1 MKKLSLSALS
11 ALVGSGL
18 VLGLTP
24 QMPVSAATPTTASI
38 LVTGS
43 PGSPNASVGD
53 SGLGQAWGV
62 NTTLVGSTRWTVFE
76 SSASNLVTGD
86 TNNASDI
93 FVTNGSTVTRLSVSA
108 TGAQGSLGANSYDPT
123 ICASGRKV
131 VFTTDNEFDGNDANG
146 AEDVYVIDRDADA
159 DGVFDEFTQDGSVT
173 TSLVSQSYNADS
185 GEFDISYFGAQSG
198 VISDDCT
205 KVAFVS
211 DMEFNLEDINFGPD
225 VYVRDLTGPTT
236 PVSWATQFATNGAIG
251 GGYLPAISAD
261 GSTVVVSTEA
271 TDLVSDSGTASGLV
285 MRKAGVGTYLTRTPA
300 GVASTSAL
308 ADSERPS
315 AITPDGKCVA
325 FKADRGYDLL
335 AGNAGAAQGIYL
347 WDNRTGTP
355 VISLVSKDS
364 VGVAATSAANPRISD
379 DCRFVAYQSGDEF
392 LSDADNNSKTDVF
405 LYDTVENVTD
415 LISTN
420 STGAS
425 SDGESSVASLD
436 WDESTGEGV
445 VLILS
450 SASNI
455 GGAAGG
461 NSTIDLFSVPFTAE
475 VSTAGGLTAL
485 SAPARLLDTRS
496 SGTKVGK
503 TDGTGTPYELTVAG
517 VSGVPSTGVAAV
529 AMNVTVVDSEATD
542 VGGFVTVY
550 PCGTRP
556 NSSNLNFVNGQTV
569 PNAVVAPLSN
579 TGKVCFYVYGKAH
592 LLADVSGYFTAGFS
606 ALSAPTRLLDTRT
619 GGTKVGKTDGSGT
632 AYELTVA
639 GGNGLPAAGSLSTV
653 AMNVTVVDGKATDVG
668 GYVTVYPCGTR
679 PNSSNLNFVNGQTVP
694 NAVIA
699 SVSNTGKVCFYVYGE
714 AHILADVSGYFDSS
728 LTALSAPARLLDTRG
743 SGNKV
748 GKTDG
753 SGVAYELTVAGAS
766 GLPASGISNIA
777 LNVTVVDGEATD
789 VGGYVTVYP
798 CGTRPN
804 SSNLNFVNGQTVPN
818 AVIASVSNTGKVCF
832 YVYGKAHLLVDAAGY
847 FG

>member
-1 MKKLSLSALS
+1 
-11 ALVGSGL
+11 
-18 VLGLTP
+18 
-24 QMPVSAATPTTASI
+24 
-38 LVTGS
+38 
-43 PGSPNASVGD
+43 
-53 SGLGQAWGV
+53 
-62 NTTLVGSTRWTVFE
+62 
-76 SSASNLVTGD
+76 
-86 TNNASDI
+86 
-93 FVTNGSTVTRLSVSA
+93 VSA

-211 DMEFNLEDINFGPD
+211 DMEFNSEDINFGPD

-818 AVIASVSNTGKVCF
+818 AVVASVSNTGKVCF